1 MSLSERIEQATS
13 HFTAWAIAA
22 VGGFIVWLVRRVFT
36 NQQEIELL
44 KQNLQQRDRLR
55 EEDREALLEVKE
67 DVKEMRKDQ
76 QQIMN
81 VLMERNK

>member
-44 KQNLQQRDRLR
+44 KQNLSQRDKLR
-55 EEDREALLEVKE
+55 DEDREALHGVKE
-67 DVKEMRKDQ
+67 DIQEVRQDVKH
-76 QQIMN
+76 IVN
-81 VLMERNK
+81 VLMERK